1 MRYPAQYLIICELN
15 RTNKV
20 LGQEISEQLSQQV
33 VLIDIFS
40 ISESNHDFSNKTLVV
55 DATRLPELASVNKHL
70 SSLPNRPNCALIN
83 MGEQLPVAEM
93 LQWPNLKGC
102 FQVGTSAEDIANG
115 MTAIHNGQNWL
126 NRSIMATLLENYQ
139 DRLAI
144 YSPSYHIT
152 LTTREL
158 DVLQSL
164 KKGLSN
170 NDIADDL
177 FISENT
183 IKSHLYNI
191 FRKIEVRN
199 RVQAINW
206 AKQYLP

>member
-1 MRYPAQYLIICELN
+1 MLYPAQYLMICELN
-15 RTNKV
+15 RTNHI
-20 LGQEISEQLSQQV
+20 LGQTISETLKQQI
-33 VLIDIFS
+33 VLVDIFS
-40 ISESNHDFSNKTLVV
+40 ISESNHDFSNKTLLV
-55 DATRLPELASVNKHL
+55 DAARLPDLANVNKHL
-70 SSLPNRPNCALIN
+70 SSLANRPNCALIN

-102 FQVGTSAEDIANG
+102 FELNHPPADIANG
-115 MTAIHNGQNWL
+115 LLAITNGENWL
-126 NRSIMATLLENYQ
+126 NRSIMTTLLENYQ
-139 DRLAI
+139 DRLAV
-144 YSPSYHIT
+144 YNPSYHIT
-152 LTTREL
+152 LTSREL